1 MADMTK
7 ANKLLERSKDIS
19 EQYGFNVKQVKNNHS
34 RQEKYKPQDERSF
47 ADY

>member
-19 EQYGFNVKQVKNNHS
+19 EQYGFYVKQVKNNHS